1 MKAVYPGSFDPVTAG
16 HLDIIE
22 RAAKVF
28 DQLVVTVFANP
39 SKEPLFDLEE
49 RMYMLREATRHI
61 PNVEVDC
68 STGLLVPYVRR
79 VGASVIVKG
88 LRAMSDF
95 DYEFRM
101 ALMNK
106 KLDPDVETVFI
117 LTSSQYAYLSS
128 SLIKEVASF
137 GGCVTGLV
145 PEMVERRLKE
155 KWPVGN
161 RGQGEHG
168 GNATGA
174 RGPNG
179 PHGTGV
185 V

>member
-22 RAAKVF
+22 RAARIF

-39 SKEPLFDLEE
+39 SKEPLFNLQE
-49 RMYMLREATRHI
+49 RMEMLKEATRHI

-106 KLDPDVETVFI
+106 KLDAEIETVFI

-145 PEMVERRLKE
+145 PEVVERRLKE
-155 KWPVGN
+155 KWPVRDG
-161 RGQGEHG
+161 GQQHDG
-168 GNATGA
+168 GHATGTGSPA
-174 RGPNG
+174 G
-179 PHGTGV
+179 PHRTGAV
-185 V
+185 

>member
-22 RAAKVF
+22 RAARIF
-28 DQLVVTVFANP
+28 DHLVVTVFNNP
-39 SKEPLFDLEE
+39 SKQPLFSVEE
-49 RMYMLREATRHI
+49 RVTMLREVTSHL
-61 PNVEVDC
+61 PNVEVD
-68 STGLLVPYVRR
+68 SSQGLLIPYVRK
-79 VGASVIVKG
+79 VGARVIIKG

-106 KLDPDVETVFI
+106 KLDPEVETVFI

-128 SLIKEVASF
+128 SLIKEVASL

-145 PEMVERRLKE
+145 PPSVERRLRQM
-155 KWPVGN
+155 WPTA
-161 RGQGEHG
+161 E
-168 GNATGA
+168 
-174 RGPNG
+174 
-179 PHGTGV
+179 
-185 V
+185 

>member
-22 RAAKVF
+22 RAARIF
-28 DQLVVTVFANP
+28 DRLVVTVFPNP
-39 SKEPLFDLEE
+39 AKAPLFAVEE
-49 RMYMLREATRHI
+49 RVAMLREVTRHL
-61 PNVEVDC
+61 PNVEVD
-68 STGLLVPYVRR
+68 SSEGLLVPYVRR
-79 VGASVIVKG
+79 VGARVIVKG

-106 KLDPDVETVFI
+106 KLDPEVETVFI

-128 SLIKEVASF
+128 SLIKEVASL

-145 PEMVERRLKE
+145 PPVVERRLRE
-155 KWPVGN
+155 LWPV
-161 RGQGEHG
+161 QEP
-168 GNATGA
+168 
-174 RGPNG
+174 GPG
-179 PHGTGV
+179 S
-185 V
+185 

>member
-28 DQLVVTVFANP
+28 DQLVVTVFPNP
-39 SKEPLFDLEE
+39 GKAPLFAVGE
-49 RMYMLREATRHI
+49 RVAMLREVTSHL
-61 PNVEVDC
+61 PNVEVD
-68 STGLLVPYVRR
+68 SSEGLLVPYVRR
-79 VGASVIVKG
+79 VGARVIVKG

-106 KLDPDVETVFI
+106 KLDPEVETVFI

-128 SLIKEVASF
+128 SLIKEVASL

-145 PEMVERRLKE
+145 PPVVERRLRQF
-155 KWPVGN
+155 WPV
-161 RGQGEHG
+161 EEPCPG
-168 GNATGA
+168 G
-174 RGPNG
+174 
-179 PHGTGV
+179 
-185 V
+185 

>member
-1 MKAVYPGSFDPVTAG
+1 MRAVYPGSFDPVTAG

-22 RAAKVF
+22 RAARIF
-28 DQLVVTVFANP
+28 DHLVVTVFNNP
-39 SKEPLFDLEE
+39 GKEPLFSVEE
-49 RMYMLREATRHI
+49 RVAMLREVTSHI
-61 PNVEVDC
+61 PNVEVD
-68 STGLLVPYVRR
+68 SSRGLLIPYVRK
-79 VGASVIVKG
+79 VGARVIVKG

-128 SLIKEVASF
+128 SLIKEVASL

-145 PEMVERRLKE
+145 PPAVERRLRQM
-155 KWPVGN
+155 WPVV
-161 RGQGEHG
+161 E
-168 GNATGA
+168 
-174 RGPNG
+174 
-179 PHGTGV
+179 
-185 V
+185 